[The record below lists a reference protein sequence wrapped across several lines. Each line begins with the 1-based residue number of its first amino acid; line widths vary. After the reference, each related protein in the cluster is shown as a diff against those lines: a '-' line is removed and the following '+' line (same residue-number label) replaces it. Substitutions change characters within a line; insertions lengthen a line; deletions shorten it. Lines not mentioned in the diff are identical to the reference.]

1 MLFVDAVVVAWLVL
15 FVVDV
20 GATYEVW
27 SVGEATLSTVRLVL
41 TVMLIVFLV
50 DVVLLYRWS
59 DDSPRAF
66 LRGNWF
72 YVLTV
77 VPWFRPFRLLRAGR
91 ALKSLQLLVRSRRV
105 GSGLNKIRR
114 MARRT
119 WSRVFD

>member
-27 SVGEATLSTVRLVL
+27 RVGEATLSTVRLVL
-41 TVMLIVFLV
+41 TVMLVVFLL
-50 DVVLLYRWS
+50 DVLLLYRWS

-77 VPWFRPFRLLRAGR
+77 VPWFRPFRLLRAGQ
-91 ALKSLQLLVRSRRV
+91 ALKTLKLLVRSRRV

-119 WSRVFD
+119 WRRVFD